1 MISSRRNDD
10 FHEIN
15 VFEKCVKMFYFE
27 VVLGGKIC
35 VKSIKKHMQTQLEF
49 FKDFLMEN
57 L

>member
-1 MISSRRNDD
+1 MISSGRNND

-35 VKSIKKHMQTQLEF
+35 IKKHIQTQLVF
-49 FKDFLMEN
+49 FKDFLMEIW
-57 L
+57 